1 MGAYYNTAEGKFID
15 FIYKPDTQMQKAI
28 AAQDVAL
35 EGLKGKLININE
47 QFTEPKLTIFQEHEG
62 KAQEILQ
69 PMGEKLNSLVSQ
81 VVKDPENVNVNAQLR
96 TAIKDMSKELKSGDI
111 SKMQNL
117 YSTWQAQNKAYED
130 MISKAKDEDERT
142 GFKNMQNVYNAW
154 VKQQVAKGYDPEFKL
169 PGGAGYVNAQNIL
182 KETVDTEGL
191 KYITTRPGMQTGVIY
206 YDPNTGKEGK
216 VDPNTMEVD
225 MERRVVKDK
234 NTGQIYGAA
243 ISFDPS
249 IQYLTGTEFQTYEHT
264 LEGYYQNTI
273 HQVALANL
281 LNNDAFISMERQKY
295 RLGDAGGT
303 NEKGEKETEQQYI
316 YRKANE
322 QARIYAA
329 KYAEVT
335 TDKLTAKINTNTERL
350 EAIKLKNAKALKD
363 YEENYN
369 KIPEII
375 EVTTITTP
383 RYTESEIKKLQDEY
397 ASFVGRKNLTPQEKE
412 RFQELQNQFGS
423 AYDEAYIDKIL
434 ITAGIFNDD
443 VLDEPYQQK
452 LDRMMVL
459 FSKIHYAEA
468 NQSKTG
474 TFTAPSVSDVMGL
487 TGKSLM
493 SIAADM
499 VNSNTADPDIAK
511 YQNVAEKLRESGI
524 FDSVSQAAKSI
535 VYTENALSLQNP
547 GSKDAKFQSIL
558 NQYTNTALSQSSK
571 KVLSGTKHAFDSYG
585 KLRVDDDAT
594 RDYQLDANMPD
605 KLLAA
610 IKAQDDKVKDW
621 GTAVEKGYVNIQMI
635 TQGNNA
641 VFYIKPLKDIVLSK
655 DENIGVTNTMTVIVP
670 NMDVSDKQSFV
681 RTLER
686 EYGNNSDVMEIVRNT
701 NTDYNSIKRKIQ
713 AAEAALNLN
722 PSINYTF
729 KAHRIDNADYQKL
742 ISPNDTPKDISY
754 VLNKDD
760 NGFYNLSMIET
771 DTGEILSSEKFNSI
785 DKVKLYLVKRYVY

>member
-15 FIYKPDTQMQKAI
+15 FIYKPDKQMQMAI

-47 QFTEPKLTIFQEHEG
+47 QFTEPKLAIFQEHEG

-81 VVKDPENVNVNAQLR
+81 IVKDPENVNVNAQLR

-111 SKMQNL
+111 SKMQNQ

-142 GFKNMQNVYNAW
+142 GFKNMQNIYNAW
-154 VKQQVAKGYDPEFKL
+154 VKQQIAKGYDPEFKL

-191 KYITTRPGMQTGVIY
+191 KYITTRPGQITGWQY
-206 YDPNTGKEGK
+206 FDPKTNKAVA
-216 VDPNTMEVD
+216 VDPNKMDVD
-225 MERRVVKDK
+225 MERRIVKDK
-234 NTGQIYGAA
+234 TTGQIYGIALNY
-243 ISFDPS
+243 DPS
-249 IQYLTGTEFQTYEHT
+249 IKYLTDTEYQTYEHT

-295 RLGDAGGT
+295 RLGGAGGT

-329 KYAEVT
+329 QYSE
-335 TDKLTAKINTNTERL
+335 NTKDELKTKQHNDAGRL
-350 EAIKLKNAKALKD
+350 ENIKLKNAIALKD
-363 YEENYN
+363 YD

-383 RYTESEIKKLQDEY
+383 RYTESEIVKLQDEY

-423 AYDEAYIDKIL
+423 AYDEAYLDKIL
-434 ITAGIFNDD
+434 IAAGIFNDN
-443 VLDEPYQQK
+443 VLSETYQQK
-452 LDRMMVL
+452 LDRVMQM

-468 NQSKTG
+468 NQSKVG
-474 TFTAPSVSDVMGL
+474 KFTAPSVSEAMGL
-487 TGKSLM
+487 VGNSM
-493 SIAADM
+493 SVAIKM
-499 VNSNTADPDIAK
+499 INSNTADPDIAR
-511 YQNVAEKLRESGI
+511 YINVANRIKESGI
-524 FDSVSQAAKSI
+524 YDPISKAAKSI

-547 GSKDAKFQSIL
+547 GSKDAKFQNIL

-594 RDYQLDANMPD
+594 RDYQLNANVPD

-641 VFYIKPLKDIVLSK
+641 VFYIKPLKDISLSE

-670 NMDVSDKQSFV
+670 NIDVSSEQSFI

-686 EYGNNSDVMEIVRNT
+686 EYGNNPDVMEIIRNT
-701 NTDYNSIKRKIQ
+701 NIDYNLIKRKIQ
-713 AAEAALNLN
+713 AAEAALSLN

-754 VLNKDD
+754 VLSKNE
-760 NGFYNLSMIET
+760 NGFYILSMIET
-771 DTGEILSSEKFNSI
+771 DTEEVLSSETYDSI
-785 DKVKLYLVKRYVY
+785 DKVKLDLVKRYVY